1 MNTPLEFPWRDIAR
15 TQDLTERARREL
27 ARDIVSAAAIR
38 GEFTL
43 ASGATSDYF
52 FEKYLFQTRPTIL
65 RRLATALAE
74 RIPASTDRLA
84 GAALG
89 AVAITAAASLE
100 TGLPFVI
107 VRNPKSHDGQDTQF
121 AGEIHRNE
129 RVSVIEDV
137 VSSGTSAAATAHAVK
152 RVGAEV
158 AGVLAVIDRD
168 EGGADRLGEAGFH
181 YEFLF
186 GVDDL

>member
-1 MNTPLEFPWRDIAR
+1 MTAPYEFPWRDIAR
-15 TQDLTERARREL
+15 TRDLTEQARREL
-27 ARDIVSAAAIR
+27 ASDILNASALR

-43 ASGATSDYF
+43 PSGAVSDQF
-52 FEKYLFQTRPTIL
+52 FDKYLFQTRPTIL

-74 RIPASTDRLA
+74 RVPASADRLA

-107 VRNPKSHDGQDTQF
+107 VRDPRSVDDDDTGF

-129 RVSVIEDV
+129 RVLVIEDV
-137 VSSGTSAAATAHAVK
+137 VSSGASAVATAQIVKRAAA
-152 RVGAEV
+152 EV
-158 AGVLAVIDRD
+158 IGVLAVIDRD
-168 EGGADRLGEAGFH
+168 EGGAERVGEAGFH
-181 YEFLF
+181 YEYMF
-186 GVDDL
+186 GVDDF